1 MRSLAIAIPL
11 TFAALTGACGKNAQE
26 ESGAGQSA
34 GGSASEAPS
43 EAQAFYTKRCVEC
56 HGATGGGDGRSADSF
71 TPKLANYNDPAWQ
84 ASITDDQIKQI
95 ILKGGVRLGK
105 SPAMPSNPRLKERPE
120 VLDGLVKIIRGF
132 GKLPMR
138 ISTPAHPP
146 GHHSDPQADPP
157 ASPQADPPASPQ
169 R

>member
-26 ESGAGQSA
+26 DSRPGPPAS
-34 GGSASEAPS
+34 GSASEAPS

-84 ASITDDQIKQI
+84 ASITDDQIKLI

-105 SPAMPSNPRLKERPE
+105 SPAMPSNPRLKDRPE
-120 VLDGLVKIIRGF
+120 LLDGLVKIIRGF

-138 ISTPAHPP
+138 ISAPAHPP
-146 GHHSDPQADPP
+146 GHHSEPEADHPDPE
-157 ASPQADPPASPQ
+157 ASPPPSPQ